1 MVPSPSLT
9 GIGGSAVAMRNAAV
23 QDAAGQDRPLKGAW
37 GMTALIFLFM
47 LINFADK
54 VVVGLAAQPIMAELH
69 LTPEQFGLIGSSFF
83 FLFSL
88 SAVIVGFITN
98 HVPTRH
104 ALLVMAIVWS
114 LVQFPML
121 GTVSLEV
128 LIACRIVLGAGE
140 GPAAPVATHAVY
152 KWFPDS
158 LRGLPTAIIAQGSA
172 LGVIIAVPAL
182 NWIIVNYS
190 WHWAFGAL
198 GVVGLLWAG
207 LWLIFGREGTLV
219 DPPVRHAAGGG
230 ERVPYRYLLTCPS
243 IVAACCAGFASY
255 WGLALGL
262 TWFTSYLVGGLG
274 YTQKLGG
281 NLSILP
287 WILGMFVVLGGGFI
301 SQRLKKAGVSSR
313 LSRGAFASAT
323 VILGGV
329 ILPFVGSMPTP
340 ELKLALVVVGG
351 AIGSTI
357 YVVIPMIVSELT
369 PQPQRAGMLAI
380 TTSVVT
386 LAGVLAPLVMGAMVQ
401 NAATPMLGYERGYA
415 VLGFLL
421 IAGGL
426 IGLLFIRPELD
437 RKRLAAHAVA
447 LPPPLQPARA

>member
-1 MVPSPSLT
+1 MT
-9 GIGGSAVAMRNAAV
+9 A
-23 QDAAGQDRPLKGAW
+23 QDATAQDRPLKGAW

-54 VVVGLAAQPIMAELH
+54 VVVGLAAQPIMAELK

-88 SAVIVGFITN
+88 SAVIVGFLSN
-98 HVPTRH
+98 RVQTRH
-104 ALLVMAIVWS
+104 TLLVMAIVWS

-140 GPAAPVATHAVY
+140 GPAGPVATHAIY

-158 LRGLPTAIIAQGSA
+158 LRGMPTAIIAQGSA

-198 GVVGLLWAG
+198 GIVGLLWAA
-207 LWLIFGREGTLV
+207 LWLVFGREGTLV
-219 DPPVRHAAGGG
+219 DPPVSNSAGGG
-230 ERVPYRYLLTCPS
+230 HERVPYRYLLTCPS

-255 WGLALGL
+255 WGLVLGL
-262 TWFTSYLVGGLG
+262 TWFTSYLVAGLG
-274 YTQKLGG
+274 YTQKVGG
-281 NLSILP
+281 NLTILP
-287 WILGMFVVLGGGFI
+287 WIFGMFVVLGGGFI

-313 LSRGAFASAT
+313 ICRGVLPAAT
-323 VILGGV
+323 VFLGGCL
-329 ILPFVGSMPTP
+329 LPFVGGMPTP
-340 ELKLALVVVGG
+340 ELKLVLVVVGA

-380 TTSVVT
+380 ATSVVT
-386 LAGVLAPLVMGAMVQ
+386 LAGVIAPFAMGAVVQ
-401 NAATPMLGYERGYA
+401 NAATPMAGYERGYA
-415 VLGFLL
+415 ILGGLL

-426 IGLLFIRPELD
+426 IGLLFIRPETD
-437 RKRLAAHAVA
+437 RKRLAMHAVA
-447 LPPPLQPARA
+447 LPPLQPARA

>member
-1 MVPSPSLT
+1 
-9 GIGGSAVAMRNAAV
+9 
-23 QDAAGQDRPLKGAW
+23 
-37 GMTALIFLFM
+37 MTALIFLFM

-83 FLFSL
+83 FLFAL

-104 ALLVMAIVWS
+104 TLLVMAIVWS

-128 LIACRIVLGAGE
+128 LIACRIILGAGE

-198 GVVGLLWAG
+198 GIVGLLWAG

-323 VILGGV
+323 VILGGA

-401 NAATPMLGYERGYA
+401 KAATPMLGYERGYL
-415 VLGFLL
+415 VLGILL

-437 RKRLAAHAVA
+437 RKRLSAHAVA
-447 LPPPLQPARA
+447 LPPLQPARA